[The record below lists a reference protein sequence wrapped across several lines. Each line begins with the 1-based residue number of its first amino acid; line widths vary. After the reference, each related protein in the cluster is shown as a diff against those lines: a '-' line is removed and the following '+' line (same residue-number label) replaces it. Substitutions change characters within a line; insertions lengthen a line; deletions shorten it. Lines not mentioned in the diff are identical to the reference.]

1 MTARATC
8 TPLGP
13 YSRARDWVR
22 ARWANLPAANVPKKA
37 EPRTEAVAPVTRREG
52 GLGEE
57 STASTR
63 RGSVFWAKMKRP
75 LLLDLSVHKM
85 VTS

>member
-1 MTARATC
+1 MPPSMTARATC

-13 YSRARDWVR
+13 NSRARDWVM
-22 ARWANLPAANVPKKA
+22 ARWANLPAAKVLKKA

-57 STASTR
+57 STAERR
-63 RGSVFWAKMKRP
+63 RGRAFWAK
-75 LLLDLSVHKM
+75 
-85 VTS
+85 